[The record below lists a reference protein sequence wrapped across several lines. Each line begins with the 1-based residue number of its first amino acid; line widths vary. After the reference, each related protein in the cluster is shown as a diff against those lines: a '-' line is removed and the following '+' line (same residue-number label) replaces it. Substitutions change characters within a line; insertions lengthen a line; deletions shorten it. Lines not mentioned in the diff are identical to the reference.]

1 MQAAAASAIADGGE
15 IRRDVL
21 LVLLAAAAGAVDV
34 ISFVGLGQIFTAN
47 MAGNL
52 VFFGLAL
59 GGGAGAQ
66 ALRAVVAF
74 AGFILGA
81 AVAARIRGPLP
92 AGGLWSRG
100 VTVALG
106 LAALGEL
113 GLFVGWAS
121 TGGHPGS
128 GAEYALIAASA
139 LAMGA
144 RRARPCS
151 RSPDVS
157 TTYLTGTTTY
167 LTGTMTAL
175 IVDSARGD
183 ESRISAVRRI
193 SVIVA
198 FVAAAALAALLLDH
212 ARSLAPLV
220 PVVLIG
226 AVVAGGAVWMRS
238 SRGLDEPS
246 GA

>member
-1 MQAAAASAIADGGE
+1 MRAAAGSAIADRGE

-66 ALRAVVAF
+66 ALHAVVAF

-92 AGGLWSRG
+92 AGRLWSRG

-128 GAEYALIAASA
+128 GAEYALIVASA

-144 RRARPCS
+144 QSAAVLS
-151 RSPDVS
+151 LTDVS
-157 TTYLTGTTTY
+157 TTY

-175 IVDSARGD
+175 VVDSARGD
-183 ESRISAVRRI
+183 ESRLSAVRRI

-220 PVVLIG
+220 PLVLIG
-226 AVVAGGAVWMRS
+226 AVVAGGSVWMRP
-238 SRGLDEPS
+238 SRRLDEPS